1 MVSLPVTVPAE
12 NETDADSRGRFGS
25 GGAYDDGHARAA
37 GGAGEVTVAAADAV
51 PATDAG
57 DALAGEALD
66 GDALAGA
73 ALEGCGEFASGCGL
87 DCPLQAAHSAPTTAA
102 TTSRGLPT
110 PPTVT
115 SARA

>member
-57 DALAGEALD
+57 DALD